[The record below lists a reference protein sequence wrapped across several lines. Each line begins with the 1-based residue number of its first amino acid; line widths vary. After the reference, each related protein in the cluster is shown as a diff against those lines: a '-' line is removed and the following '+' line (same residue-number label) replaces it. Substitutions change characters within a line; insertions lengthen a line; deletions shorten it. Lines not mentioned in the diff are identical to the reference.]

1 MRILTLYVVESK
13 MSETKTLD
21 FDKVLNHIGPLGRW
35 QWFQSFCMLLVGAC
49 SGIGAV
55 TFAFTAYEPNYRC
68 IMPECGEN
76 SSTVSYNTTQSMEAL
91 TLLFPQKSIED
102 AGKQCYRFKSVSCGN
117 YSSGQPREKC
127 PKSELLFDTSVVSSS
142 IVQDLDMLC
151 DQAYQKSIF
160 SSLYTLGMLLGSF
173 ILGFASDTLGRK
185 PAMILSISCISICGV
200 LKVFT
205 TNKIIFA
212 FLRIMHGIGGK
223 GCALI
228 AYVTSAESSL
238 SQYKVLLMFIAGIG
252 FQIGEFLYAVE
263 AYFVRDW
270 ITLQLV
276 IHVPML
282 FLILLYFVV
291 PESCRWLISQ
301 GRTEEARHIL
311 NKRAKI
317 NQFDGP
323 IPDHIFDSDEEHK
336 SNESKRLTFTQSLM
350 AICKY

>member
-1 MRILTLYVVESK
+1 
-13 MSETKTLD
+13 MSETKTFD

-68 IMPECGEN
+68 IMPECNEN
-76 SSTVSYNTTQSMEAL
+76 ISTVSYNTTKSMEAL
-91 TLLFPQKSIED
+91 TLMFPQKSIED
-102 AGKQCYRFKSVSCGN
+102 AGKQCYRFQSASCGN
-117 YSSGQPREKC
+117 YSSTLPKEKC
-127 PKSELLFDTSVVSSS
+127 LNSELVFDTNVVSSS
-142 IVQDLDMLC
+142 IVQDLNMLC

-173 ILGFASDTLGRK
+173 ILGFTSDTLGRK
-185 PAMILSISCISICGV
+185 PTMILSIACISICGV

-238 SQYKVLLMFIAGIG
+238 SQHKVLLMFIAGIG
-252 FQIGEFLYAVE
+252 FQIGEFLYAIE
-263 AYFVRDW
+263 AYFMRDL
-270 ITLQLV
+270 ITLQLA
-276 IHVPML
+276 IHIPML

-291 PESCRWLISQ
+291 PESCRWLIFQ
-301 GRTEEARHIL
+301 GRTEEARKIL

-317 NQFDGP
+317 NKFDGP
-323 IPDHIFDSDEEHK
+323 IPHHIFDNDEESK
-336 SNESKRLTFTQSLM
+336 TNGSNRLTFAQSLL
-350 AICKY
+350 AICKYKCVS